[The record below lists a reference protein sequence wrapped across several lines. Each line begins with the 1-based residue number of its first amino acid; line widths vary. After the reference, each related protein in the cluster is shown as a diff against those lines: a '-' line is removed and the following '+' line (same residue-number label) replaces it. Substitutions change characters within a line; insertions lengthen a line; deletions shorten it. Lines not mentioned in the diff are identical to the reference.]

1 MLADE
6 NLIIVAASAGAIV
19 FLLAST
25 LVILVICAAKRK
37 LKGLTGINGL
47 SSRHTHMDNGQNYPS
62 TQAYRL
68 AANSSA
74 HHIQQNRQKSASFAL
89 INQLPTLEER
99 SMWVTLITIIE
110 NWNLFKTK

>member
-1 MLADE
+1 MLWIIAPSGWVQILLADE

-62 TQAYRL
+62 QQAYRF

-74 HHIQQNRQKSASFAL
+74 HHLQQNRQKSASFAL
-89 INQLPTLEER
+89 INQLPILEER
-99 SMWVTLITIIE
+99 SM
-110 NWNLFKTK
+110 